1 MSRRFGSTHESLMQ
15 DGNLTG
21 EEQATKVETESTRKN
36 SSSKKKT
43 MSGLPNEYRTL
54 AYFNGNMS
62 G

>member
-1 MSRRFGSTHESLMQ
+1 MQ